1 MRKNNVKE
9 SLKSGKIVLGSEAS
23 RISSPEIARIYAAA
37 GFDFIFIDMQHTC
50 FGMETVASMITV
62 ARLSNIVPIVRVP
75 DAEYHLIAR
84 ALDAG
89 AMGII
94 VPRVNTVEQV
104 ERIVQWIRYPP
115 DGVRGVAI
123 SPSHTDYGEVDPVD
137 FLDHMNRETL
147 LVIQIERK
155 EALDNLDAI
164 LSVDGLDVA
173 ALGWMD
179 LSTDL
184 GVPGEIENS
193 LLVNSIERVV
203 DSCKSHGVASGM
215 ISGDL
220 NVLSHW
226 AGKGARFLS
235 YSSDGMILLEAC
247 SSAISK
253 LRGENGGL

>member
-1 MRKNNVKE
+1 LRKNNVKE
-9 SLKSGKIVLGSEAS
+9 ALKSGKTVIGSEAS

-37 GFDFIFIDMQHTC
+37 GFDFIFIDTEHTS
-50 FGMETVASMITV
+50 FGMETVASMITI

-94 VPRVNTVEQV
+94 VPRVTTAEQV
-104 ERIVQWIRYPP
+104 EEIVNWIRYPP
-115 DGVRGVAI
+115 EGVRGVAI
-123 SPSHTDYGEVDPVD
+123 PPSHTDYGEVAPGN
-137 FLDHMNRETL
+137 FIDHLNRETL

-155 EALDNLDAI
+155 AALDNIDGM

-184 GVPGEIENS
+184 GVPGEIENP
-193 LLVNSIERVV
+193 LLVDSIEQVLE
-203 DSCKSHGVASGM
+203 SCKSHSIASGM

-220 NVLSHW
+220 DVLSYW
-226 AGKGARFLS
+226 ADKGTRFLS
-235 YSSDGMILLEAC
+235 YSSDGMILLNAC
-247 SSAISK
+247 SSAISR
-253 LRGENGGL
+253 LRDV